1 MLHAFDHTVASC
13 CDMLGVKNRTS
24 AHDQV
29 QHCCTNLAKRLQH
42 HATSTKVAWKN
53 LTIFKFEPTTLNR
66 SQHVTT
72 RRNLRV
78 AKRTPH
84 VAPTM
89 LQYAVGRGLTSDL
102 LINNRSSNYQTS
114 SIVTGLNASTVNVVF
129 LFLFELKLS
138 SDVNKP
144 ESAVSKW
151 YAWNRQCPT
160 QTQCQ
165 SVRGSEPTVGFSF
178 NILSCL
184 KNLLLII
191 LAWLHCKNFDPR
203 SICKGLRALL
213 PASSSRP
220 FLIFSQYGQHCTLC

>member
-1 MLHAFDHTVASC
+1 MKTNYFDHLFWPFSN
-13 CDMLGVKNRTS
+13 LS
-24 AHDQV
+24 Q
-29 QHCCTNLAKRLQH
+29 QH
-42 HATSTKVAWKN
+42 STGRN
-53 LTIFKFEPTTLNR
+53 M
-66 SQHVTT
+66 SQHVAIWGWPNA
-72 RRNLRV
+72 RHMMR
-78 AKRTPH
+78 
-84 VAPTM
+84 
-89 LQYAVGRGLTSDL
+89 QQCCDISAVGRGLTSDL

-129 LFLFELKLS
+129 LFLLELKLS